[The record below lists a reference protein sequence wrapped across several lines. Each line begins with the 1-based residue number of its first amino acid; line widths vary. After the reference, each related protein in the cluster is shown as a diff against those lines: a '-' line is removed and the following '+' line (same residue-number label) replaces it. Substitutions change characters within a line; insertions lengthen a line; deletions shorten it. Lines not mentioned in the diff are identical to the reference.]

1 LHAALEVARGDG
13 SAFALAILDLDR
25 FKEVNDALGHHAGDA
40 LLREVAQR
48 LQSQANDTDTVA
60 RLGGDEFAL
69 LLPSAAADESARQA
83 VRRFVEALEA
93 PFTIEG
99 STIGISAS
107 AGIAL
112 YGAHGTNASTLLRC
126 ADVAM
131 YAAKRDHLGVA
142 VYDTRQETVSTDEL
156 GLYAELRTAITTGEL
171 VLHYQPKIALGSTE
185 PEAVEALVR
194 WQHPDRGLIP
204 PDRFIPLAERSGLMP
219 ALTRWVTEA
228 ALQRMRLWHEQGVR
242 LSMCINLSA
251 SALNDLELTHEIV
264 SLVKMYGISGR
275 HLVIEVTESAIMR
288 DFERAREALDCLRA
302 AGIRISVDDFGTG
315 QSSLAYLKSLPLD
328 ELKIDRSFV
337 KDMLIDSQDEAI
349 VRSVIEL
356 GHRLG
361 LQVTAEGVEEP
372 GTFEALRRFGC
383 DLAQGY
389 WMGRPLEELK
399 LRDWFAEWDARRL
412 ELGPIRREAD
422 VNTPRADP
430 STVGASRSL
439 HRAA

>member
-1 LHAALEVARGDG
+1 
-13 SAFALAILDLDR
+13 
-25 FKEVNDALGHHAGDA
+25 
-40 LLREVAQR
+40 
-48 LQSQANDTDTVA
+48 
-60 RLGGDEFAL
+60 
-69 LLPSAAADESARQA
+69 
-83 VRRFVEALEA
+83 
-93 PFTIEG
+93 
-99 STIGISAS
+99 
-107 AGIAL
+107 
-112 YGAHGTNASTLLRC
+112 
-126 ADVAM
+126 
-131 YAAKRDHLGVA
+131 
-142 VYDTRQETVSTDEL
+142 
-156 GLYAELRTAITTGEL
+156 
-171 VLHYQPKIALGSTE
+171 
-185 PEAVEALVR
+185 
-194 WQHPDRGLIP
+194 
-204 PDRFIPLAERSGLMP
+204 MP